1 MPPITSAYTIHKRVF
16 LVMNTK
22 DNPSDAEWGE
32 YVDFTIKNLA
42 HFSSTMI
49 ITEGGGPNT
58 MQRGMMNDLLEAKG
72 FKQKVAVVTLSRLA
86 RGIVTA
92 LSWFNP
98 NVRAFSTVQIPA
110 ALTYLDIPE
119 SEHEGVQREIRALR
133 VKLKLP
139 PA

>member
-1 MPPITSAYTIHKRVF
+1 MQPTTSYTIHKRLF

-22 DNPSDAEWGE
+22 DNPSDAEWAE

-42 HFSSTMI
+42 HFTSTMI

-58 MQRGMMNDLLEAKG
+58 MQRGMMNDMLEAKG

-110 ALTYLDIPE
+110 ALTYLDIPAAD
-119 SEHEGVQREIRALR
+119 HEGVIKEIRGLR
-133 VKLKLP
+133 AKLKLP
-139 PA
+139 LD